1 MPSSQPNADF
11 TASLDDRPPAQSSD
25 SLSDF
30 SVAICTYNGA
40 ERIGKVIK
48 CLSAQ
53 VGTENFNWEII
64 VVDNNSSDKTR
75 EIVEH
80 YQPTGIGK
88 VPLRYHFEPKQGLAF
103 ARQKAVEES
112 RSELIGFLDDDN
124 LPEPEWVANAFAF
137 AQERPKAGAF
147 GSRIFGEF
155 ETKPPENFDRIA
167 AFLALTDR
175 GNQPLFYYSSKKILP
190 PGAGLVIRK
199 QAWLEN
205 VPKSCFLQGR
215 VAGYQLPGEDLE
227 AVLHIQSAGWEIWYN
242 PDMILWHC
250 IPHWRLTPEY
260 LLKLCQTIGLS
271 RFYTR
276 MLSVPKWLRP
286 LAAIAYMVSDLVKI
300 VAHLIKYNNR
310 LGSDIIALC
319 ELRLYLNSLISPL
332 YLLRKQL
339 GL

>member
-1 MPSSQPNADF
+1 MPSSQPNTDF
-11 TASLDDRPPAQSSD
+11 TTSLADRSPIQSRDFSI
-25 SLSDF
+25 DF

-40 ERIGKVIK
+40 ERIGKVIER
-48 CLSAQ
+48 LHVQ
-53 VGTENFNWEII
+53 VGTENFDWEII
-64 VVDNNSSDKTR
+64 VIDNNSSDKTR

-80 YQPTGIGK
+80 YQSTGSGK

-103 ARQKAVEES
+103 ARQQAVEES
-112 RSELIGFLDDDN
+112 HGELIGFLDDDN

-137 AQERPKAGAF
+137 AQEHPEAGAF

-155 ETKPPENFDRIA
+155 ETSPPENFERIS

-175 GNQPLFYYSSKKILP
+175 GDKPLFYYPNKKILP
-190 PGAGLVIRK
+190 PGAGLVVRK

-227 AVLHIQSAGWEIWYN
+227 AVLHIQSAGWGIWYN
-242 PDMILWHC
+242 PEMILWHC

-276 MLSVPKWLRP
+276 MLSVQKWLRP
-286 LAAIAYMVSDLVKI
+286 FLAIAYMISDLVKLMG
-300 VAHLIKYNNR
+300 HLIKYRNR
-310 LGSDIIALC
+310 LDSDIIALC
-319 ELRLYLNSLISPL
+319 ELKLYLNSLISPF